1 MPQWVIPRIILA
13 VLFCAVAAAPFIG
26 CGKKMTG
33 STGDTAASTNKGKS
47 AAAPVEKITPES
59 MKTFPEEKGGRTTM
73 ETAREPVETPGVS
86 GGGGS
91 GMEPGAPRAGS
102 PPTAFSAPS
111 GAAPSVDMLALEDIF
126 FDFDQ
131 HTIRKDAEP
140 TLSANAAWINSR
152 SGKVVLI
159 EGHCD
164 ERGTQAYN
172 LVLGE
177 KRARSVKRY
186 LEDLGVSPA
195 RLKTT
200 SYGELR
206 PFCKQRDESC
216 YEQNRRAHFVVQ

>member
-1 MPQWVIPRIILA
+1 MPQWMIPRMISAL
-13 VLFCAVAAAPFIG
+13 LFCAVVAAPFVG

-33 STGDTAASTNKGKS
+33 STGDTAASSSKAKS
-47 AAAPVEKITPES
+47 AAAPVETITPES
-59 MKTFPEEKGGRTTM
+59 MKTVPDEKGGRTTM
-73 ETAREPVETPGVS
+73 ETARGPVDVPSGSS
-86 GGGGS
+86 GGGGAES
-91 GMEPGAPRAGS
+91 ATPHGAS
-102 PPTAFSAPS
+102 PTAPAAFSAPS
-111 GAAPSVDMLALEDIF
+111 ADMLALEDIF

-131 HTIRKDAEP
+131 HTIRKDAQP

-152 SGKVVLI
+152 TGKVVLI

-186 LEDLGVSPA
+186 LEDLGVPA
-195 RLKTT
+195 ARMKTT

-206 PFCKQRDESC
+206 PFCKQRDENC